1 MKSRFLRRMMVGC
14 LVIGITGTTTTSHAK
29 FLVKNTCRVK
39 GQEEN
44 TLQGLGLVLGLKGTG
59 DNGSSLPM
67 IRIVM
72 AALRLMGNPVDK
84 ELDLKDTKNV
94 ALVMVTATVPANG
107 ARQGDKLDCTVSS
120 MGSAKSLDGGYLFMT
135 PLQGP
140 QLQNPRIYALASG
153 QLHIDDKKV
162 PTVAKV
168 HQGCRLEEDFLNVFT
183 KDGKLTLVINKDRA
197 DFQVAQ
203 EIADIINSQY
213 KFSVQA
219 TDGRLAKALS
229 AVNVEVHIPPQ
240 YKDDPVLFV
249 AEIMGL
255 PISEPQTESRVVI
268 NEKTG
273 SIVISGD
280 IEIGAVVVTHKNM
293 VIETGGGAVSAD
305 RFIPVDPNKN
315 TTAKLKGLVE
325 ALNAIKVPKED
336 VIDIIKGLERNGKL
350 HGTLIIE

>member
-1 MKSRFLRRMMVGC
+1 MKNRWIRRLIVAC
-14 LVIGITGTTTTSHAK
+14 VLTSICCSTTPCHAK
-29 FLVKNTCRVK
+29 FLIKNTCRVK

-44 TLQGLGLVLGLKGTG
+44 TLQGMGIVLGLKGTG
-59 DNGSSLPM
+59 DSGASLPM
-67 IRIVM
+67 IRIIM
-72 AALRLMGNPVDK
+72 AALRLMGNPAEK
-84 ELDLKDTKNV
+84 EIELKDIKNV
-94 ALVMVTATVPANG
+94 ALVIVTATVPAAG

-120 MGSAKSLDGGYLFMT
+120 MGSAKSLEGGILFMT

-140 QLQNPRIYALASG
+140 QLHNPHVYALCQGA
-153 QLHIDDKKV
+153 LHVEDRKV
-162 PTVAKV
+162 PTVAKI
-168 HQGCRLEEDFLNVFT
+168 HQGCRLEEDFFNVFT
-183 KDGKLTLVINKDRA
+183 KDGKVTLVINKDRA

-229 AVNVEVHIPPQ
+229 AVNIEVQIPPQ
-240 YKDDPVLFV
+240 YRDDPVLFV

-293 VIETGGGAVSAD
+293 VIETGGGVPTD
-305 RFIPVDPNKN
+305 RFVPVDPNKN

-325 ALNAIKVPKED
+325 ALNAVKVPKDD

>member
-140 QLQNPRIYALASG
+140 QLQNPAFMPWRPGNCTLTTRKFPRSRKSIR
-153 QLHIDDKKV
+153 
-162 PTVAKV
+162 VAGWK
-168 HQGCRLEEDFLNVFT
+168 RT
-183 KDGKLTLVINKDRA
+183 SST
-197 DFQVAQ
+197 
-203 EIADIINSQY
+203 S
-213 KFSVQA
+213 
-219 TDGRLAKALS
+219 
-229 AVNVEVHIPPQ
+229 
-240 YKDDPVLFV
+240 
-249 AEIMGL
+249 L
-255 PISEPQTESRVVI
+255 PRTES
-268 NEKTG
+268 
-273 SIVISGD
+273 
-280 IEIGAVVVTHKNM
+280 
-293 VIETGGGAVSAD
+293 
-305 RFIPVDPNKN
+305 
-315 TTAKLKGLVE
+315 
-325 ALNAIKVPKED
+325 
-336 VIDIIKGLERNGKL
+336 
-350 HGTLIIE
+350 